1 MKQIQLA
8 YGSEGINFAF
18 DENRFEVLSPA
29 SEAPLSDAGIGEAL
43 DASIESPPLA
53 DLLSPGESVLIVV
66 SDATRAT
73 ASAQIVHLLLRRIMQ
88 QGMRPVISQ
97 SSLPTEFIGRRRCW
111 RSSSC

>member
-43 DASIESPPLA
+43 DTSI
-53 DLLSPGESVLIVV
+53 DYCG
-66 SDATRAT
+66 RW
-73 ASAQIVHLLLRRIMQ
+73 RIFCHQ
-88 QGMRPVISQ
+88 VNPY
-97 SSLPTEFIGRRRCW
+97 
-111 RSSSC
+111 